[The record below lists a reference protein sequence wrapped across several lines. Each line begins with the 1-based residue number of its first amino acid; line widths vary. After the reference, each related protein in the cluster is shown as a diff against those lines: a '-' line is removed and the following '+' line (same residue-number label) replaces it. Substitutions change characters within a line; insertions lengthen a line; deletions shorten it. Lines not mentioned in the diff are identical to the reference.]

1 MNFEFS
7 LQQFYMYSFTILLH
21 RLVHFLPAPAQNTP
35 ANPRTGGL
43 AKLQL
48 FDALED
54 DDDDQELISA
64 VSQFEAQ
71 LNTGVAC
78 DANANIVRMF
88 CVI

>member
-1 MNFEFS
+1 MNFPYS
-7 LQQFYMYSFTILLH
+7 SSTCIALPFYLTTQTCPL
-21 RLVHFLPAPAQNTP
+21 LPAPAQNTP
-35 ANPRTGGL
+35 ANPRTGGS

-71 LNTGVAC
+71 LNTGAAC
-78 DANANIVRMF
+78 EANANIGRMF

>member
-1 MNFEFS
+1 M
-7 LQQFYMYSFTILLH
+7 
-21 RLVHFLPAPAQNTP
+21 P
-35 ANPRTGGL
+35 ANPRT
-43 AKLQL
+43 KLQL
-48 FDALED
+48 FDACEDDDD

>member
-1 MNFEFS
+1 M
-7 LQQFYMYSFTILLH
+7 
-21 RLVHFLPAPAQNTP
+21 P
-35 ANPRTGGL
+35 ANPRT
-43 AKLQL
+43 KLQP
-48 FDALED
+48 FDAFEDDD